1 MEQIAISKF
10 KATCLAVLER
20 VRKTGKAVLV
30 TRFGEPVA
38 QIGPPSVAEPVT
50 RKLGSMR
57 GTAQI
62 VGDIVSP
69 ASDEED
75 WEVLR

>member
-1 MEQIAISKF
+1 MEEIAISKF
-10 KATCLAVLER
+10 KATRGSVFER

-38 QIGPPSVAEPVT
+38 EVVPP
-50 RKLGSMR
+50 RKPRKTKRWLGSR
-57 GTAQI
+57 AGTGQI

-69 ASDEED
+69 ASAEDD
-75 WEVLR
+75 WEALH